1 MTRPGH
7 YVVHRDGQIYVE
19 QGDIYD
25 QNFQRDCSWFVRK
38 DIFFPGQYS
47 SQKTSNSEI
56 LKPTNE
62 DKSHFITETVFSPSN
77 LIVQYSN
84 LMLGPYVKKQP
95 YMMPLILVSGFTSF
109 ESVYRPGFFIRHKNR
124 RLQVSQLFSS
134 TDRSDA
140 SFLMSDAYSSATV
153 EVSATEEWRKFM
165 GINLQV
171 KNTTKHSIM
180 SFEP

>member
-1 MTRPGH
+1 M
-7 YVVHRDGQIYVE
+7 
-19 QGDIYD
+19 
-25 QNFQRDCSWFVRK
+25 
-38 DIFFPGQYS
+38 
-47 SQKTSNSEI
+47 
-56 LKPTNE
+56 KPLT
-62 DKSHFITETVFSPSN
+62 
-77 LIVQYSN
+77 
-84 LMLGPYVKKQP
+84 
-95 YMMPLILVSGFTSF
+95 LVSGFTSF

-171 KNTTKHSIM
+171 KKTELNV
-180 SFEP
+180 